1 MNEVEQLLSL
11 LPDNYHDMETEN
23 LIEIVLDLGRPL
35 EFRYTTG
42 YVFVEDEIVNETLL
56 NSVVAQVGHFAP
68 DNRAGLS
75 GTLHRIS
82 RIIDREGCTVGLTC
96 RVGKPFMGAATIIKD
111 LVDAGHNVLLLG
123 APGRGKTTKLRDV
136 ARYIADECRRRVV
149 IVDTSNEIAGDGKVP
164 HPAVGRARRMQVP
177 FNRDQHHVMIEAVEN
192 HMPECIVIDEI
203 STRLEAEACRT
214 IAQRGVQLVAT
225 AHGKTLQDLMRN
237 PPLVGL
243 IGGVQTVT
251 LSDSEAAK
259 RGTSKTVQERQWTPC
274 FTAVVEI
281 EDFDKVRVHTL
292 IADAVDAS
300 LTGGTVTAE
309 IRQLTADGRIVI
321 LGAAKIEQA
330 PSVLDQEFL
339 GK

>member
-1 MNEVEQLLSL
+1 MNEVEQLLAL
-11 LPDNYHDMETEN
+11 LPDNYHDMDTEN

-42 YVFVEDEIVNETLL
+42 YVFVEDEIVNEILL
-56 NSVVAQVGHFAP
+56 NSVVSQVGHFAP
-68 DNRAGLS
+68 DNRAGIS
-75 GTLHRIS
+75 GTLHRIP
-82 RIIDREGCTVGLTC
+82 RIVDREGCTVGLTC

-111 LVDAGHNVLLLG
+111 LVDAGHNILLLG

-136 ARYIADECRRRVV
+136 ARYIADECKRRVV

-225 AHGKTLQDLMRN
+225 AHGKTLKDLLRN

-243 IGGVQTVT
+243 IGGIQTVT
-251 LSDSEAAK
+251 LSDSEAEK
-259 RGTSKTVQERQWTPC
+259 RGTSKTVQESQWDPC
-274 FTAVVEI
+274 FTAIVEI
-281 EDFDKVRVHTL
+281 QDFDKVRL
-292 IADAVDAS
+292 IP
-300 LTGGTVTAE
+300 LLPTWLML
-309 IRQLTADGRIVI
+309 R
-321 LGAAKIEQA
+321 
-330 PSVLDQEFL
+330 
-339 GK
+339 